1 MMQLDETLVTCSKE
15 FSFQT
20 AIQCILHS
28 TKKMQKKVTQQQQQ
42 PTTTTTTTT
51 TKTKKEKIENPECDP
66 CIMGKYVNDKT
77 QN

>member
-28 TKKMQKKVTQQQQQ
+28 TKKNAKKSN
-42 PTTTTTTTT
+42 TTTTTANNNNNN
-51 TKTKKEKIENPECDP
+51 KKKEKIENPACDP
-66 CIMGKYVNDKT
+66 CIMGKCVNDKT